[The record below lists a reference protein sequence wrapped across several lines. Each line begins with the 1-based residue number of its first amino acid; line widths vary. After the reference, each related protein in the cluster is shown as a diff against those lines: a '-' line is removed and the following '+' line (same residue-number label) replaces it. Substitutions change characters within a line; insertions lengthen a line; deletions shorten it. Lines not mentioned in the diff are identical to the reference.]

1 MYKYTNTIFNQ
12 LLGFLPKYKF
22 EQFVKEHNADKGVKK
37 MNAWNQFILMLFA
50 QATGKESLR
59 EIETGFD
66 MHEGSWYH
74 LGVKT
79 SAKSTLSD
87 ANARRDYRIYEKLF
101 YQLLDQ
107 CREMA
112 SGNNE
117 KFSFNNPLYSFDS
130 TTIQLCLSMFD
141 WAKYRTTKGALKI
154 HTLLNNR
161 TAIPELVNITDGKS
175 ADVSVFKQIDL
186 DRLEKGSIL
195 TFDRAYI
202 DYEQWKKMNEKGLFF
217 VSRAKTN
224 QNIFVV
230 GQHEG
235 KKMEKG
241 ILADEMVIFGD
252 YSVMHY
258 KKYPDRL
265 RRIKYWDKETK
276 KKYVYLTNNFE
287 LSAKQVAD
295 IYKDRWQIELFF
307 KWIKQ
312 NLKIKTFL
320 GTGKNAVM
328 TQIWIAMIY
337 YLLLAYI
344 KFQTKFSK
352 SLLELTRMIR
362 ETLMIRRNLIDLL
375 SLDSKTIFKI
385 KRVENPQMSFW

>member
-1 MYKYTNTIFNQ
+1 
-12 LLGFLPKYKF
+12 LPKYKF
-22 EQFVKEHNADKGVKK
+22 EQFVKEHNADKGTKK

-59 EIETGFD
+59 EIKTGFD
-66 MHEGSWYH
+66 MHEGNWYH

-87 ANARRDYRIYEKLF
+87 ANARRDYQIYEKLF
-101 YQLLDQ
+101 YQLLSQ

-112 SGNNE
+112 SEGDK
-117 KFSFNNPLYSFDS
+117 KFSFDNPLYSFDS

-161 TAIPELVNITDGKS
+161 TAIPELINITDGKS

-186 DRLEKGSIL
+186 NNLEKGSIL

-202 DYEQWKKMNEKGLFF
+202 DYEWWEKMNEKGLFF

-235 KKMEKG
+235 KKMEEG
-241 ILADEMVIFGD
+241 VLADEVVIFGD
-252 YSVMHY
+252 YNVMYY
-258 KKYPDRL
+258 KKYPNKL
-265 RRIKYWDKETK
+265 RRIKYYDKETK
-276 KKYVYLTNNFE
+276 KKYIYLTNNFE
-287 LSAKQVAD
+287 LSAKQIAD

-320 GTGKNAVM
+320 GTSKNAVM